1 MFWNKNEK
9 PNYMYV
15 SNEIDFSNITTSCF
29 LKDAQ
34 IYTQYGVR
42 YLRLVYQY
50 EDDNGIHELTIPQVE
65 FPFGNRLNLKHIY
78 GAIPA
83 QRRVSIRLCTEGD
96 VANVYLHDTKSHD
109 GLVYYTDKIIKRKP
123 KKMTIEEIEQKL
135 GYKVE
140 IVSSK
145 KEK

>member
-1 MFWNKNEK
+1 MCD
-9 PNYMYV
+9 
-15 SNEIDFSNITTSCF
+15 SNEINEIILDNLRKKCF

-34 IYTQYGVR
+34 IYIQDGSR
-42 YLRLVYQY
+42 YLKLVYEY
-50 EDDNGIHELTIPQVE
+50 EDGCGIHELTIPQVA

-78 GAIPA
+78 VANPA
-83 QRRVSIRLCTEGD
+83 PRRHSIRLCTEGD
-96 VANVYLHDTKSHD
+96 VANVFLYDTKTDD
-109 GLVYYTDKIIKRKP
+109 GFVYYTDKIIKRKP

-140 IVSSK
+140 IVSSR

>member
-1 MFWNKNEK
+1 MCD
-9 PNYMYV
+9 
-15 SNEIDFSNITTSCF
+15 SNEINEIILDNLRKKCF

-34 IYTQYGVR
+34 IYIQDGSR
-42 YLRLVYQY
+42 YLKLVYEY
-50 EDDNGIHELTIPQVE
+50 EDGYGIHELTVPQVE

-78 GAIPA
+78 EANPA
-83 QRRVSIRLCTEGD
+83 LRRLSIRLCTEGD
-96 VANVYLHDTKSHD
+96 VANVFLYDTKSDD
-109 GLVYYTDKIIKRKP
+109 GLVYYVDKIIKRKP

-135 GYKVE
+135 GYKIE

>member
-1 MFWNKNEK
+1 MRD
-9 PNYMYV
+9 
-15 SNEIDFSNITTSCF
+15 SNEINEIILDNLRKKCF

-34 IYTQYGVR
+34 IYIQDGSR
-42 YLRLVYQY
+42 YLKLVYEY
-50 EDDNGIHELTIPQVE
+50 EDGYGIHELTVPQVE

-78 GAIPA
+78 EANPA
-83 QRRVSIRLCTEGD
+83 LRRLSIRLCTEGD
-96 VANVYLHDTKSHD
+96 VANVYLHDSKSYD

-135 GYKVE
+135 GYKIE

>member
-1 MFWNKNEK
+1 MCD
-9 PNYMYV
+9 
-15 SNEIDFSNITTSCF
+15 SNEINEIILDNLRKKCF

-34 IYTQYGVR
+34 IYIQDGSR
-42 YLRLVYQY
+42 YLKLVYEY
-50 EDDNGIHELTIPQVE
+50 EDGYGIHELTVPQVE

-78 GAIPA
+78 EANPA
-83 QRRVSIRLCTEGD
+83 LRRLSIRLCTVGD
-96 VANVYLHDTKSHD
+96 FANVYLHDTKSHD
-109 GLVYYTDKIIKRKP
+109 GLVYYTDKIIKHQP

-135 GYKVE
+135 GYKIE

>member
-1 MFWNKNEK
+1 
-9 PNYMYV
+9 MYD
-15 SNEIDFSNITTSCF
+15 SNEINMNDIRNKCF

-34 IYTQYGVR
+34 IYIQDGSR
-42 YLRLVYQY
+42 YLKLVYEY
-50 EDDNGIHELTIPQVE
+50 EHSYGIHELTIPQVE
-65 FPFGNRLNLKHIY
+65 FPFGNRLNLIY
-78 GAIPA
+78 IHENNPA
-83 QRRVSIRLCTEGD
+83 LQRLSIRLCTEGD
-96 VANVYLHDTKSHD
+96 VTSVYLHNSKSYD

-135 GYKVE
+135 GYKIE

>member
-1 MFWNKNEK
+1 MCD
-9 PNYMYV
+9 
-15 SNEIDFSNITTSCF
+15 SNEINEIILDNLRKKCF

-34 IYTQYGVR
+34 IYIQDGSR
-42 YLRLVYQY
+42 YLKLVYEY
-50 EDDNGIHELTIPQVE
+50 EDSYGIHELTIPQVE
-65 FPFGNRLNLKHIY
+65 FPFGNRLNLIY
-78 GAIPA
+78 IHENNPA
-83 QRRVSIRLCTEGD
+83 LQRLSIRLCTEGD
-96 VANVYLHDTKSHD
+96 VTSVYLYDTKSDD

-140 IVSSK
+140 IVSSR

>member
-1 MFWNKNEK
+1 
-9 PNYMYV
+9 MYN
-15 SNEIDFSNITTSCF
+15 SNEIIMDNLRNKCF

-34 IYTQYGVR
+34 IYIQDDTR
-42 YLRLVYQY
+42 YLKLVYEY
-50 EDDNGIHELTIPQVE
+50 EDSYGIHELAIPQVE
-65 FPFGNRLNLKHIY
+65 FPFGNRLNLIHIY
-78 GAIPA
+78 ENNPA
-83 QRRVSIRLCTEGD
+83 LQRLSVRLCTEGD
-96 VANVYLHDTKSHD
+96 VVSVYLYDTKSDD